1 MYYTIWLLRGS
12 YQQEEKDAY
21 AKWFLENFMAGYN
34 EENTLD
40 GFWLNEIPFF
50 LKLRDIT
57 LYTVFHKKFDQTAC
71 RNSPSCLRDS
81 EHGLSG
87 SPYRGSW
94 PYRG

>member
-1 MYYTIWLLRGS
+1 MLRSS

-57 LYTVFHKKFDQTAC
+57 LYTVFHKKFDQDGLQKFAKLLEG
-71 RNSPSCLRDS
+71 LRTRIEREVPIVALD
-81 EHGLSG
+81 
-87 SPYRGSW
+87 PYRG
-94 PYRG
+94 